1 MTDLITPTD
10 FYSFENN
17 QNFIQNSVLVSTFD
31 EPLIPNI
38 PTIYNHNISQ
48 KNTSNNLAY
57 LEDDIDDYTF
67 LPIKRPSLIK
77 HYYIQRNNHWL
88 PTDVDMRGDR
98 DDFNSKC
105 SETIQKFVVGLLG
118 FFAPSDGLVNEN
130 IFGLFISDTSFWKE
144 ARFFYAEQ
152 GSMETIHGEMYSL
165 MAKSLIRNE
174 DELQDVYNSI
184 RTRPSVTRI
193 ANFMKKYMDRKYS
206 LLERILAFACVEG
219 VLFNSAFAAI
229 YWLKKKN
236 ILRGFCK
243 ANEFIARDEAIHFK
257 FAVTLYL
264 MLCLRPDQTEPNLQ
278 NVYEIVSEA
287 VLANEHFVKEIIVG
301 EMIGMSSDDLISYTK
316 CTADALLTS
325 LGYEKLYSVE
335 NPFDWMAVIQ
345 LPNKTNFFEDKVSE
359 YTQINDDEFVYDEDA
374 YY

>member
-1 MTDLITPTD
+1 MTDFITPTNL
-10 FYSFENN
+10 YPSENDE
-17 QNFIQNSVLVSTFD
+17 FLQNSTL
-31 EPLIPNI
+31 
-38 PTIYNHNISQ
+38 
-48 KNTSNNLAY
+48 TSNDESSIFITPTTNVSPQRLFSKLEY
-57 LEDDIDDYTF
+57 LEDDFDDYTF

-77 HYYIQRNNHWL
+77 HYYAQRNNHWL
-88 PTDVDMRGDR
+88 PTDIDMRGDR

-105 SETIQKFVVGLLG
+105 GEDIQKFVVGLLG

-130 IFGLFISDTSFWKE
+130 IFGNFISDSSFWKE

-174 DELQDVYNSI
+174 DELNDVFNSI
-184 RTRPSVTRI
+184 RTRPAVTKI
-193 ANFMKKYMDRKYS
+193 ANFMKKYMNRKYS

-236 ILRGFCK
+236 VLRGFCK
-243 ANEFIARDEAIHFK
+243 ANEFIARDEAIHFR

-264 MLCLRPDQTEPNLQ
+264 MLCLRPDQQEPNIK
-278 NVYEIVSEA
+278 NVHEIVNEA
-287 VLANEHFVKEIIVG
+287 VLANEQFVKEIIVG

-316 CTADALLTS
+316 CTADVLLTS